1 MLGVP
6 GIMLVLAGNGWMRGV
21 QDTRSPVRI
30 VLIANALSAA
40 ASPIL
45 VYPAGLGLAGS
56 AIANVGAQAVGGLLF
71 LRAIR
76 RERARLAAPLGRAA
90 GAARRWAGSFSCAR
104 PGSRPRS

>member
-21 QDTRSPVRI
+21 QETRSPVRI

-76 RERARLAAPLGRAA
+76 RRARPVAAPAGSCCGRSS
-90 GAARRWAGSFSCAR
+90 GWAGNCSCAR
-104 PGSRPRS
+104 PASRPRS